1 MNLNDLHLNTR
12 NLYKDILRSCWLIIC
27 IYTAGT
33 LLELLFTAHDHL
45 DFFLQATCIPVLEMT
60 VLNLIMGVVFRRI
73 TRWIEYLL
81 IAGVNLF
88 ISIIIIS
95 LYELPIVFYI
105 LIIPILLSLY
115 FYSKRLIIFA
125 LIQAILTVTLI
136 YTFSTAI
143 RYALDKSELIMLF
156 SMFTATALIINSL
169 RKHAFALTQELV
181 KVTQEKQDL
190 QTRNTLMERLNR
202 VDSATGL
209 YNHRSFHE
217 HLVNVMGV
225 SEAYSLQVHLAI
237 LDIDNF
243 KKVNDT
249 FGHAVGDSVISYVA
263 TQLNEFLDQNDFAS
277 RYGGEEFAILS
288 VEKDTAQ
295 FVEQLEAIRLAI
307 SQKQF
312 DSMNGLSVTISIG
325 VQRLMPGMNKEDLFH
340 QADMALYEAKKSGKN
355 RTIVV
360 GSHT

>member
-1 MNLNDLHLNTR
+1 MNDLRINTR
-12 NLYKDILRSCWLIIC
+12 NLYRDILRSCWLIIC
-27 IYTAGT
+27 IYVAGT
-33 LLELLFTAHDHL
+33 SVELFFTNHDHTA
-45 DFFLQATCIPVLEMT
+45 FFWQAVFIPALEMT
-60 VLNLIMGVVFRRI
+60 ALNLIMGAIFRKE
-73 TRWIEYLL
+73 TRWTEYLL

-115 FYSKRLIIFA
+115 FYNKRLIVFA
-125 LIQAILTVTLI
+125 LIQAILTVIIINVLSPT
-136 YTFSTAI
+136 I
-143 RYALDKSELIMLF
+143 RDVLDPSEFIMLF
-156 SMFTATALIINSL
+156 SMLTATALIINNL

-181 KVTQEKQDL
+181 KVTEEKQDL

-225 SEAYSLQVHLAI
+225 SEAYSLHVHLAI

-307 SQKQF
+307 SQKHF
-312 DSMNGLSVTISIG
+312 DTMNGLSVTISIG
-325 VQRLMPGMNKEDLFH
+325 VQQLMPGMHKENLFH

-355 RTIVV
+355 RTIVA
-360 GSHT
+360 GPRA